1 MGSKDQALKEY
12 LEDCSR
18 YADLMN
24 GTVFRGKQVVHP
36 EYLEK
41 VTRRK
46 TVFKGIYQEESKQQL
61 RKINNQAETQA
72 KNQVRIQAHYLER
85 ERDMVMLHNKRGE
98 RFYVACEGQS
108 QPDYDMPA
116 RNFIYDGVE
125 YSNQLRCRKKKG
137 GKHRRGRTK
146 PLLPVFHLVLYLGEK
161 RWLSKHTLLEML
173 DIPESLKEFCA
184 LLPDYRIQVVDIHE
198 QNPEL
203 FRTEW
208 KDIFALMSHS
218 RNKEKLKIYIEK
230 HNEEI
235 RKLSLETRKFLAVLL
250 DQYELMDDGRME
262 VKDVCKA
269 WDGAMLLYK
278 EEGRAEG
285 IHAFI
290 ELCMEFG
297 FSKQAA
303 QDKMQQ
309 KFNLSKKAA
318 TEYMKKYYT
327 NNRQTN

>member
-1 MGSKDQALKEY
+1 MGIKDQALKEY
-12 LEDCSR
+12 LEDTSR

-24 GTVFRGKQVVHP
+24 GTVFCGKQVVHP
-36 EYLEK
+36 EHLERAS
-41 VTRRK
+41 RRK
-46 TVFKGIYQEESKQQL
+46 TVFKGIYQEESKAQL
-61 RKINNQAETQA
+61 RKINNQAQT
-72 KNQVRIQAHYLER
+72 QAHYLER
-85 ERDMVMLHNKRGE
+85 ERDMVMLHNKRDE

-108 QPDYDMPA
+108 QPDYEMPA

-125 YSNQLRCRKKKG
+125 YSDQLRHRKKKG
-137 GKHRRGRTK
+137 RKHRRGRTK

-161 RWLSKHTLLEML
+161 RWLSKHTLREMM
-173 DIPESLKEFCA
+173 DIPKSLEEFCA

-198 QNPEL
+198 QSPDM

-230 HNEEI
+230 HDEEI
-235 RKLSLETRKFLAVLL
+235 RKLSFETRKFLAILL
-250 DQYELMDDGRME
+250 DQYEVIEDGRTE

-285 IHAFI
+285 KVEGIRAFI
-290 ELCMEFG
+290 ELCTEFG
-297 FSKQAA
+297 FSKQDA
-303 QDKMQQ
+303 QDKTQQ
-309 KFNLSKKAA
+309 RFNLSEKDAL
-318 TEYMKKYYT
+318 EYVKKYYT
-327 NNRQTN
+327 NNKQRK